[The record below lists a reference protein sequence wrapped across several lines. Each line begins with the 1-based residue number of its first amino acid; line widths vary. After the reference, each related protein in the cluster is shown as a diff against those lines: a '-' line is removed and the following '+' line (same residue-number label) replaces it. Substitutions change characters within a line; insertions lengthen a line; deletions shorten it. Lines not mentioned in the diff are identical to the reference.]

1 MWLQART
8 RPDLDTEIAVSDFID
23 VMLNHAKEELNFRI
37 CFGGIELGID
47 DEGLFNQFSEW
58 KELVEAGIEELS
70 IEFEVP
76 YPHDTEEPGE
86 FTLMLYPDE
95 TTLLSAY
102 TEEKSWHHLKIKEW
116 KLVPHQS

>member
-8 RPDLDTEIAVSDFID
+8 KPDLDIDIAVPDFID
-23 VMLNHAKEELNFRI
+23 VMLKHSTQEINFHI
-37 CFGGIELGID
+37 CFGGMELGID
-47 DEGLFNQFSEW
+47 DDGLFNQFSEW

-76 YPHDTEEPGE
+76 YPEETEEHSE
-86 FTLMLYPDE
+86 FTLRLYPDD

-116 KLVPHQS
+116 RLIPH